1 MLSFD
6 EFANDILDFAYN
18 KAPENWRVGQAVFNY
33 VEDTYG
39 VARAV
44 QFWHGIDCFYMNDLI
59 EDFIEASYEE
69 YKKNVK

>member
-18 KAPENWRVGQAVFNY
+18 KAPENWRYGQAVFNY
-33 VEDTYG
+33 IESTYG

-44 QFWHGIDCFYMNDLI
+44 QFGHNIDCFYKDDLI
-59 EDFIEASYEE
+59 EDFIKASYEE